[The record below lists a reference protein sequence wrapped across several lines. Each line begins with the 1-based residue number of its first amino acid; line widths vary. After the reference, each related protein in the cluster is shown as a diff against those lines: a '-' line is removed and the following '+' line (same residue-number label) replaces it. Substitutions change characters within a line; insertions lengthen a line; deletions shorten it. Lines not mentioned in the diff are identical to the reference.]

1 MEEDIKII
9 NSFFDNY
16 EPKLSKKMI
25 SILKSYMKVFRLS
38 KKHVIIKEN
47 QTSGVAYLIVRGAAR
62 SFYLHNG
69 IEVNTRFAFENE
81 VVGSLRK
88 YDNLPSRET
97 FELLED
103 SILIAFDMAG
113 IKPLMKKHVE
123 ISNFINLAILEYA
136 LYIED
141 KLYHTHLRSAEYR
154 FTALLAQQPQVFQ
167 RVPLTYIASFL
178 GITRETL
185 SRLRAK

>member
-9 NSFFDNY
+9 DSFFANY
-16 EPKLSKKMI
+16 EPKLTKKT
-25 SILKSYMKVFRLS
+25 ILILRSYMKVCRLP
-38 KKHVIIKEN
+38 KKHIIIKEN
-47 QTSGVAYLIVRGAAR
+47 QTISVAYLIVSGAAR
-62 SFYLHNG
+62 SFHLQNG
-69 IEVNTRFAFENE
+69 VEVNTRFAFENE

-88 YDNLPSRET
+88 FSNMPSRQT
-97 FELLED
+97 FELIED
-103 SILIAFDMAG
+103 SILIAFDMSE

-123 ISNFINLAILEYA
+123 ISNFVNLGILEYA

-141 KLYHTHLRSAEYR
+141 KLYHTHLRSAEER
-154 FTALLAQQPQVFQ
+154 FTALLSQQPQVFQ